1 METNANKPEK
11 EFTIKEIVLNV
22 QDWFKY
28 LISKWYIL
36 IIAGILGGALGAL
49 YAKFTKPIYTARTTF
64 VLESGGNKNGGL
76 GQMADLAALA
86 GVDLGQANGGMFQGD
101 NLFELYKSR
110 KMIEAVLLSPLKS
123 DSSKLLIDRY
133 FQMSK
138 TKDEWQKNKPELLK
152 IDFRDDS
159 QGPLLRSR
167 DSLLKVVVQNIN
179 KNNLVV
185 DKNDKKSTIVKVD
198 VNSQDE
204 IFSKEFNETLVAKV
218 NEFYINTK
226 TKRSADNI
234 QILQYKTDSV
244 RAVMNGN
251 ITAAAIAIDG
261 TPNLNPTRQAQ
272 RLIPTQRS
280 QFSAETNKAILGQ
293 LVQNLELAKVSLMR
307 ELPLIQKVDEPI
319 FPLEKK
325 KIGLLTAIV
334 IGSFLFIFFIS
345 IFLLLQKLFRNI
357 MN

>member
-1 METNANKPEK
+1 MTEAKNKDSII
-11 EFTIKEIVLNV
+11 TIKELILNIKV
-22 QDWFKY
+22 WIRY
-28 LISKWYIL
+28 LISKWYYL
-36 IIAGILGGALGAL
+36 IIAGILGGIIGAL
-49 YAKFTKPIYTARTTF
+49 YAKFSKPTYTARTTF
-64 VLESGGNKNGGL
+64 VLESGDNSSGGL
-76 GQMADLAALA
+76 GQMAGLAALA

-110 KMIEAVLLSPLKS
+110 KMIEAVLLSPSKS
-123 DSSKLLIDRY
+123 DSSILLIDRY

-138 TKDEWQKNKPELLK
+138 TKDIWQKDNPELLK
-152 IDFRDDS
+152 IDFRKSDL
-159 QGPLLRSR
+159 GPLLRSR
-167 DSLLKVVVQNIN
+167 DSILKEVVQNFN

-185 DKNDKKSTIVKVD
+185 DKNDKKSTIIKVD
-198 VNSQDE
+198 VNSPDE

-218 NEFYINTK
+218 NEFYIKTK

-244 RAVMNGN
+244 RSVMNGS
-251 ITAAAIAIDG
+251 ITAAAIVIDG

-272 RLIPTQRS
+272 RIIPTQRS

-293 LVQNLELAKVSLMR
+293 LVQNLEMAKVSLMR
-307 ELPLIQKVDEPI
+307 ELPLIQKVDEPV

-325 KIGLLTAIV
+325 KIGLLKGTV
-334 IGSFLFIFFIS
+334 VGSFLFIFFIS

-357 MN
+357 MS